1 MPCEQHEYTGLEN
14 HLQFD

>member
-14 HLQFD
+14 HL